1 VIEEAQQPLVL
12 IADDESHAVMLLTRV
27 LERDGFAVA
36 SARDGEEALVQAR
49 SLRPDLILMDV
60 QMPKLNGFE
69 VVRQL
74 REEPETSRIPI
85 IFVTAAAREP
95 SDVAHGFKLGA
106 DDYIRKPYNYH
117 ELLARAHSKMQA
129 RRLEERLQRRTEE
142 LEALV
147 RIGAEFNQR
156 LALEDLIEL
165 VVGVASAE
173 LGADYAELYLFDDD
187 HRLGSFVCTR
197 DASEADD
204 AFASAVRRLEQHH
217 SIARAVLQG
226 GEPLLIADTATA
238 ADVAADL
245 SQMGLGCALAT
256 PLRHHGA
263 LVGILVLGN
272 EQPGTF
278 SENDLRLLR
287 SIGEQAA
294 LAVRNAQLY
303 AELRNYAQNLEEM
316 VEQRTQELRAAQA
329 QLIRSEKLAALGR
342 LAAGIAH
349 EVNNP
354 LQPILNCL
362 EVAIE
367 DVERGELVDTE
378 VLRVAETEV
387 QRIKTIVTRLLD
399 FARPGSGA
407 GADNEQVDLRGL
419 IQEILLLTAKNLE
432 QRGITVRSRVDVE
445 APVLGNPAQLKQV
458 MLNLVLNAMEAMPDG
473 GELSIEVYPAD
484 DGAMIAV
491 TDTGVG
497 MDEETLAQIFD
508 PFYSTKQDGTGLG
521 LAVTYGI
528 VEGHGGRITVES
540 QPGVGTCFS
549 IWLPRVSQA

>member
-1 VIEEAQQPLVL
+1 MTGDVEKPLVL
-12 IADDESHAVMLLTRV
+12 IADDESNAVMLLTRV

-36 SARDGEEALVQAR
+36 SARDGEEALDKAR

-74 REEPETSRIPI
+74 REGSETARIPI

-129 RRLEERLQRRTEE
+129 RRLEERLQRRSEE
-142 LEALV
+142 LEALL

-156 LALEDLIEL
+156 LGLDEL
-165 VVGVASAE
+165 VELVLGTTSQE
-173 LGADYAELYLFDDD
+173 LGADYAELYLFDDKGRIVSFAARGMPEPPLAEAEQ
-187 HRLGSFVCTR
+187 RLYQPGSTAGWVLRSGDPVLVPDTSTHL
-197 DASEADD
+197 DA
-204 AFASAVRRLEQHH
+204 
-217 SIARAVLQG
+217 
-226 GEPLLIADTATA
+226 ATDLA
-238 ADVAADL
+238 EMNYGCAVAA
-245 SQMGLGCALAT
+245 
-256 PLRHHGA
+256 PLKHHGK
-263 LVGILVLGN
+263 LLGILVLAQAAVN
-272 EQPGTF
+272 SF
-278 SENDLRLLR
+278 SESDLRLLR
-287 SIGEQAA
+287 LIGEQAA

-316 VEQRTQELRAAQA
+316 VEVRTKELRAAQA

-367 DVERGELVDTE
+367 DVDSGDTVDTE
-378 VLRVAETEV
+378 VLRVAEREV
-387 QRIKTIVTRLLD
+387 QRIKTIVSRLLD
-399 FARPGSGA
+399 FARPGTAS
-407 GADNEQVDLRGL
+407 DTEEVDLRSL
-419 IQEILLLTAKNLE
+419 VQEILLLTAKNLE
-432 QRGITVRSRVDVE
+432 QRYVRVRSNVVVE
-445 APVLGNPAQLKQV
+445 QPLIGNPAQLKQV
-458 MLNLVLNAMEAMPDG
+458 LLNLVLNAMEAMPEGGEIAIDVFSTDG
-473 GELSIEVYPAD
+473 GAVIE
-484 DGAMIAV
+484 V
-491 TDTGVG
+491 TDTGIG
-497 MDEETLAQIFD
+497 MDAETVAQIFD
-508 PFYSTKQDGTGLG
+508 PFYSTKLDGTGLG

-528 VEGHGGRITVES
+528 IEGHGGRITVDSE
-540 QPGVGTCFS
+540 PGEGTRFS
-549 IWLPRVSQA
+549 IWIPYMQP